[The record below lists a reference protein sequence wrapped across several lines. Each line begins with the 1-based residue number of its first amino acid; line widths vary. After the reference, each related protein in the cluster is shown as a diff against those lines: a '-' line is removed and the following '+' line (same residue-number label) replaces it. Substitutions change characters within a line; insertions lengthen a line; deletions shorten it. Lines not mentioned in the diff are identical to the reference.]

1 MIILVFLSFALVFIH
16 HLSVCIAQSEAIK
29 IFTSGLSV
37 VWPWKLKQFCY
48 LSILSVTSFLR
59 RKPIFTVYN
68 MNQQNAPAC
77 PSQCLCYAERLLL
90 SHLSPYRH
98 SFYLMDPLVLAC
110 GFFKVLALLYT
121 FSRFLTRCHILL
133 AGIVEDSY
141 ALSVACKQTLTS
153 LLRLLNAYNDESD
166 YTVLSHVTSVSNLAP
181 PVDSKTLYLQ
191 INYVAFDV
199 PIKYQIHVSSF
210 LAGMLKHF

>member
-1 MIILVFLSFALVFIH
+1 MWIVPVTSCCGSYDAQKKFLLKDKTDKINIEEFAASQSADGEKNQNIWIKLNIDQTGFYRVKYDDELAAGLVN
-16 HLSVCIAQSEAIK
+16 AIK
-29 IFTSGLSV
+29 AKKLS
-37 VWPWKLKQFCY
+37 
-48 LSILSVTSFLR
+48 
-59 RKPIFTVYN
+59 
-68 MNQQNAPAC
+68 
-77 PSQCLCYAERLLL
+77 
-90 SHLSPYRH
+90 
-98 SFYLMDPLVLAC
+98 LMDKI
-110 GFFKVLALLYT
+110 GKDKKNLALLYT

>member
-1 MIILVFLSFALVFIH
+1 VKPLRFLHPDCQLFAASQSADGEKNQNIWVKLNIDQTGFYRVKYDDELAAGLVN
-16 HLSVCIAQSEAIK
+16 AIK
-29 IFTSGLSV
+29 AKKLS
-37 VWPWKLKQFCY
+37 
-48 LSILSVTSFLR
+48 
-59 RKPIFTVYN
+59 
-68 MNQQNAPAC
+68 
-77 PSQCLCYAERLLL
+77 
-90 SHLSPYRH
+90 
-98 SFYLMDPLVLAC
+98 LMDKI
-110 GFFKVLALLYT
+110 GKDKKNLALLYT

-191 INYVAFDV
+191 INSVAFDV

-210 LAGMLKHF
+210 LADMLKHF